1 MRKFNFSI
9 NLELRISVWRTWSTS
24 CNLDNIKA
32 IQGAQIVY
40 INNYSFF
47 IYIYN
52 YWEIFTFSDFCYFFE
67 HPRCSNCQ
75 HILIQFVTL
84 LKCVLPSDFPSMQ
97 KTPLSNF
104 HQVYLSRSQTFIS
117 GASDHHEGW
126 AILYALLTFRQHWL
140 RDAHGTQGGVISILN
155 PESINMIIS

>member
-1 MRKFNFSI
+1 MRKFNFKT

-32 IQGAQIVY
+32 IQGAQIV
-40 INNYSFF
+40 
-47 IYIYN
+47 YIYN

-84 LKCVLPSDFPSMQ
+84 LKCSSFW
-97 KTPLSNF
+97 LSLHAKKHLF
-104 HQVYLSRSQTFIS
+104 QIFTKFIWAGHKHSSQV
-117 GASDHHEGW
+117 
-126 AILYALLTFRQHWL
+126 LLTTMKDELYCTPSSRFVNIDYETPMEHKV
-140 RDAHGTQGGVISILN
+140 G
-155 PESINMIIS
+155 